1 MAMRC
6 SEWNRDLWRRIWAA
20 ADQYRDHPW
29 AEQKALHSLLDAEPQ
44 VHRPLPRETCTS
56 PTTMN

>member
-20 ADQYRDHPW
+20 ADQFRDHPW

-44 VHRPLPRETCTS
+44 VHHPHFPVKPSAVPPR
-56 PTTMN
+56 